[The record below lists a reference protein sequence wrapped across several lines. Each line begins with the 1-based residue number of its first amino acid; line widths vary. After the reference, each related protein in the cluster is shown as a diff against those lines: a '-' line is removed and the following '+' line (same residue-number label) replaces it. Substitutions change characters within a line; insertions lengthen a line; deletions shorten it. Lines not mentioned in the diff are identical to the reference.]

1 MIYLDK
7 ISELLKKIYHE
18 KLVARI
24 AVDKFIRNLNVNSKQ
39 RKEILDFI
47 YDCIRFL
54 GFVKNH
60 DFKITKEQLD
70 ELKNNLILNKSSFVN
85 ILGFNEEISKLI
97 LDSIPIDDF
106 SLFLERAPLTIRAN
120 MIKTTREKLLIEF
133 ENKFKKYKTVM
144 TQYSPY
150 GLTVDSH
157 INVRV
162 MEKFKKGFF
171 EIQDEASQLITFLLP
186 IKPGNSIL
194 DICAGTG
201 GKSLAIASH
210 FYNSVNIEAF
220 DIDKNRLQK
229 LAKRSKIADAKIKII
244 NKTKTNFYDA
254 VLIDAPCSG
263 LGTLRRDVDLNIR
276 TTPRSLKK
284 VLNLQRTIFN
294 KAAESAKTGGYII
307 YVTCSFLKEENEKQ
321 VEYFLENH
329 KNIKLI
335 NLSDILT
342 DKQYNIFIH
351 NQFFKTSPKINGMDS
366 FFGAVFQKTH

>member
-47 YDCIRFL
+47 YDCIRFI

-60 DFKITKEQLD
+60 DFKITKEQLN
-70 ELKNNLILNKSSFVN
+70 ELKNNLILNESSLVN
-85 ILGFNEEISKLI
+85 IIGFNEEISKLI

-106 SLFLERAPLTIRAN
+106 SFFLERAPLTIRAN
-120 MIKTTREKLLIEF
+120 TIKSTREKLLIEF

-294 KAAESAKTGGYII
+294 KAVESAKTGGYII

-329 KNIKLI
+329 KNIELI

>member
-1 MIYLDK
+1 MNFSEQ

-24 AVDKFIRNLNVNSKQ
+24 AVDKFIRNLNINSKQ

-47 YDCIRFL
+47 YDCIRFI

-70 ELKNNLILNKSSFVN
+70 EIKNNLILDESSFVN

-133 ENKFKKYKTVM
+133 ENKFKKYKTIT
-144 TQYSPY
+144 TQFSPY

-186 IKPGNSIL
+186 IIPGNNIL

-210 FYNSVNIEAF
+210 FYNSINIEAF

-244 NKTKTNFYDA
+244 KKPKTNFYDA

-294 KAAESAKTGGYII
+294 KAVESAKNGGYII

-335 NLSDILT
+335 NISNILT
-342 DKQYNIFIH
+342 DNHFNTFIH